1 MRSCPHCGTHWK
13 VVVDVRVVRTDD
25 MPWEQL
31 VQLVQRPPL
40 EDMEVDESVARRTE
54 ALFGESLT
62 PQQVVERIIAD
73 VRRDGDA
80 AVADYARRLDGMD
93 LPPARF
99 FVSDEEIEAAYEEA
113 QPQVIAAIRRARD
126 NIRIAHE
133 AQKPRDYFETMPT
146 GAVVGQRYVPME
158 RVAAMV
164 PGGRFPLVSTA
175 LMSVV
180 PAKVAGVEYVVVVT
194 PGGAD
199 GRVNPYILVAAKE
212 AGADA
217 VLRVGGAHAVAAL
230 AYGTE
235 TIRAVDKIV
244 GPGNVFTQLAKK
256 QVFGRVGIDAIAGPS
271 EILVLA
277 DDSAPVEYVAADLLS
292 QAEHDTEAA
301 AWLVT
306 DDEGLA
312 DAVQA
317 ELERQLAQL
326 PDPAVAR
333 ASLERWGLIAVCRD
347 MDEAV
352 LLANVLAPEHLELM
366 VREPLSLLGR
376 IRHAGAVFI
385 GPYTP
390 EVVGD
395 YIAGS
400 NHILPTN
407 GTARF
412 ASQLSVDDFVRRSGI
427 IAYTQAAAAAEGR
440 DVERL
445 AEIEGLPAHRNAM
458 RVRLEKPVEP
468 PAHD

>member
-1 MRSCPHCGTHWK
+1 M
-13 VVVDVRVVRTDD
+13 VDVRIVHTDS

-31 VQLVQRPPL
+31 VQIVRRPPL
-40 EDMEVDESVARRTE
+40 EEMDVDASVAARTAE
-54 ALFGESLT
+54 MFGEPLT
-62 PQQVVERIIAD
+62 PAAVVDRIVDD

-80 AVADYARRLDGMD
+80 AVVEYARRLDGMD

-99 FVSDEEIEAAYEEA
+99 FVDEDEFDAAYTEA
-113 QPQVIAAIRRARD
+113 EPPVVAAIQRARD
-126 NIRIAHE
+126 NIRAAHE
-133 AQKPRDYFETMPT
+133 AQRRRDWFKTMPS
-146 GAVVGQRYVPME
+146 GAVIGQRYVPIE
-158 RVAAMV
+158 RVAALV

-175 LMSVV
+175 LMAVV
-180 PAKVAGVEYVVVVT
+180 PARVAGVDQIIVAT
-194 PGGAD
+194 PGGPG
-199 GRVNPYILVAAKE
+199 GRINPYVLVAARE
-212 AGADA
+212 AGADG
-217 VLRVGGAHAVAAL
+217 VLRIGGAHAVAAL

-256 QVFGRVGIDAIAGPS
+256 RVFGRVGIDAIAGPS

-277 DDSAPVEYVAADLLS
+277 DDSAPPAYVAADLLS
-292 QAEHDTEAA
+292 QAEHDPEAA

-306 DDEGLA
+306 TDEALA
-312 DAVQA
+312 DAVA
-317 ELERQLAQL
+317 SELERQLEQL
-326 PDPAVAR
+326 PDAAVAR

-366 VREPLSLLGR
+366 VREPLALLGR

-385 GPYTP
+385 GPHTP
-390 EVVGD
+390 EVIGD
-395 YIAGS
+395 YIAGP

-412 ASQLSVDDFVRRSGI
+412 ASQLSVDDFVRRSGVV
-427 IAYTQAAAAAEGR
+427 AYTAAAAAAEGR

-445 AEIEGLPAHRNAM
+445 ADIEGLPAHGRAM
-458 RVRLEKPVEP
+458 RVRTERNE
-468 PAHD
+468 

>member
-1 MRSCPHCGTHWK
+1 MI
-13 VVVDVRVVRTDD
+13 DVKLVHTDT
-25 MPWEQL
+25 MPWERL
-31 VQLVQRPPL
+31 VALVQRPPL
-40 EDMEVDESVARRTE
+40 EDMEVAPQVMERT
-54 ALFGESLT
+54 AAVFGQPLT
-62 PQQVVERIIAD
+62 PWQVVERIVED
-73 VRRDGDA
+73 VRRGGDA

-99 FVSDEEIEAAYEEA
+99 FVGEEEFAAAYAEA
-113 QPQVIAAIRRARD
+113 DPRVVAAIRRARD
-126 NIRIAHE
+126 NIRLAHE
-133 AQKPRDYFETMPT
+133 AQKRQPWFETMP
-146 GAVVGQRYVPME
+146 GGGVVGQRYVPME
-158 RVAAMV
+158 RVAALV

-175 LMSVV
+175 LMAVV
-180 PAKVAGVEYVVVVT
+180 PARVAGVDYVVVVT
-194 PGGAD
+194 PGGPD
-199 GRVNPYILVAAKE
+199 GRVNPYILIAAKE

-256 QVFGRVGIDAIAGPS
+256 RVFGRVGIDAIAGPS

-277 DDSAPVEYVAADLLS
+277 DGSARPEFAAADLLS

-306 DDEGLA
+306 DDKHLA
-312 DAVQA
+312 EAVRE
-317 ELERQLAQL
+317 ELARQLAAL

-347 MDEAV
+347 MEEAV
-352 LLANVLAPEHLELM
+352 LLANVLAPEHLEVM
-366 VREPLSLLGR
+366 VREPLGLLQR
-376 IRHAGAVFI
+376 IRHAGAVFV

-395 YIAGS
+395 YVAGS

-412 ASQLSVDDFVRRSGI
+412 ASQLSVDDFVRRSGVVI
-427 IAYTQAAAAAEGR
+427 YTREAAELEGR

-445 AEIEGLPAHRNAM
+445 AEIEGLPAHARAM
-458 RVRLEKPVEP
+458 RVRLDGK
-468 PAHD
+468 D

>member
-1 MRSCPHCGTHWK
+1 MDWR
-13 VVVDVRVVRTDD
+13 VVVDVRIVRTTD
-25 MPWEQL
+25 MPWDQL

-40 EDMEVDESVARRTE
+40 EDMEVDETVAQRTAE
-54 ALFGESLT
+54 LFGEPLT
-62 PQQVVERIIAD
+62 PGQVVDRIVED
-73 VRRDGDA
+73 VRRTGDA

-93 LPPARF
+93 LPPAQF

-113 QPQVIAAIRRARD
+113 EPPVVAAIRRARD
-126 NIRIAHE
+126 NIQRVNE
-133 AQKPRDYFETMPT
+133 AQKRQDWLLTMPT

-158 RVAAMV
+158 RVAALV

-175 LMSVV
+175 LMAVV
-180 PAKVAGVEYVVVVT
+180 PAKVAGVDHVVVVT
-194 PGGAD
+194 PGGKD

-212 AGADA
+212 AGADQ
-217 VLRVGGAHAVAAL
+217 VLRIGGAHAVAAL

-256 QVFGRVGIDAIAGPS
+256 RVFGRVGIDAIAGPS

-277 DDSAPVEYVAADLLS
+277 DGTAPPEYVAADLLS

-306 DDEGLA
+306 ADEHLA
-312 DAVQA
+312 LAVQE
-317 ELERQLAQL
+317 ELQRQLAQL

-347 MDEAV
+347 LDEAV
-352 LLANVLAPEHLELM
+352 LLANMLAPEHLELS
-366 VREPLSLLGR
+366 VREPLDVLNR
-376 IRHAGAVFI
+376 IRHAGAVFV

-390 EVVGD
+390 EVIGD

-412 ASQLSVDDFVRRSGI
+412 ASQLSVDDFVRRSGVI
-427 IAYTQAAAAAEGR
+427 MYTQGAAVTEGR

-445 AEIEGLPAHRNAM
+445 AEIEGLPAHARAM
-458 RVRLEKPVEP
+458 RVRMP
-468 PAHD
+468 

>member
-1 MRSCPHCGTHWK
+1 M
-13 VVVDVRVVRTDD
+13 VVDVRVVHTDN

-31 VQLVQRPPL
+31 VQIVRRPPL
-40 EDMEVDESVARRTE
+40 EEMEVAPSVVERTE
-54 ALFGESLT
+54 RLFGERLT
-62 PQQVVERIIAD
+62 PRDVVDRIVEH

-93 LPPARF
+93 LPPTRF
-99 FVSDEEIEAAYEEA
+99 FVSDDEFEAAYTEA
-113 QPQVIAAIRRARD
+113 QSHVVSAIRRARD
-126 NIRIAHE
+126 NIRAAHE
-133 AQKPRDYFETMPT
+133 AQRRQDWFKTMPN
-146 GAVVGQRYVPME
+146 GAVIGQRYLPIE
-158 RVAAMV
+158 RVAALV

-175 LMSVV
+175 LMAVV
-180 PAKVAGVEYVVVVT
+180 PARVAGVEQIVVAT
-194 PGGAD
+194 PGGPD
-199 GRVNPYILVAAKE
+199 GHVNPYILVAARE

-217 VLRVGGAHAVAAL
+217 VLRIGGAHAVAAL

-256 QVFGRVGIDAIAGPS
+256 RVFGRVGIDAIAGPS

-277 DDSAPVEYVAADLLS
+277 DDSAPPEYVAADLLS

-306 DDEGLA
+306 ADQGLA
-312 DAVQA
+312 EAVVA
-317 ELERQLAQL
+317 ELERQLEQL
-326 PDPAVAR
+326 ADATVAR

-366 VREPLSLLGR
+366 VREPLALLGR

-385 GPYTP
+385 GPHTP

-395 YIAGS
+395 YMAGP

-412 ASQLSVDDFVRRSGI
+412 ASQLSVDDFVRRSGVV
-427 IAYTQAAAAAEGR
+427 AYTAAAAAAEGR

-445 AEIEGLPAHRNAM
+445 AEVEGLPAHAQAM
-458 RVRLEKPVEP
+458 RARFDYPIEP
-468 PAHD
+468 GRPPGVS

>member
-1 MRSCPHCGTHWK
+1 MVH
-13 VVVDVRVVRTDD
+13 TDT

-31 VQLVQRPPL
+31 VALVQRPPL
-40 EDMEVDESVARRTE
+40 EDMEVAPAVAERTKE
-54 ALFGESLT
+54 IFGEPLS
-62 PQQVVERIIAD
+62 PRDAVERIVED
-73 VRRDGDA
+73 VRRGGDA

-93 LPPARF
+93 LPPTRF
-99 FVSDEEIEAAYEEA
+99 FVGEDEFEAAYAEA
-113 QPQVIAAIRRARD
+113 EPRVVAAIRRARD
-126 NIRIAHE
+126 NIRTAHE
-133 AQKPRDYFETMPT
+133 AQRRQAWFETMPS
-146 GAVVGQRYVPME
+146 GAVVGQRFLPIE
-158 RVAAMV
+158 RVAALV

-175 LMSVV
+175 LMAVA
-180 PAKVAGVEYVVVVT
+180 PARVAGVEHVIVAT
-194 PGGAD
+194 PGGPD

-256 QVFGRVGIDAIAGPS
+256 RVFGRVGIDAIAGPS

-277 DDSAPVEYVAADLLS
+277 DDSANPRYVAADLLS

-306 DDEGLA
+306 DSEQLAAAVRDELG
-312 DAVQA
+312 
-317 ELERQLAQL
+317 RQLGQL
-326 PDPAVAR
+326 PEPAVAR

-347 MDEAV
+347 LEEAV

-366 VREPLSLLGR
+366 VREPMTLLR
-376 IRHAGAVFI
+376 RVRHAGAVFI

-412 ASQLSVDDFVRRSGI
+412 ASQLSVDDFLRRSGVI
-427 IAYTQAAAAAEGR
+427 VYTEEAAATEGR

-445 AEIEGLPAHRNAM
+445 AEIEGLPAHAHAM
-458 RVRLEKPVEP
+458 RARLDGK
-468 PAHD
+468 D